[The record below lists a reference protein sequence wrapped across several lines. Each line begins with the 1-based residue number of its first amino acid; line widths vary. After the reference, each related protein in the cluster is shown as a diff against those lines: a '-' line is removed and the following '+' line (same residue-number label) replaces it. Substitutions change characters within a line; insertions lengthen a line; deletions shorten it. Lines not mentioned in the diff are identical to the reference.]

1 MNLFVLCYVY
11 ERLSVCVHCIAEK
24 MSLAFFGASTG
35 SLSMFNYIMLSIYR
49 PPSRT
54 IRRRDGLELPIGQA
68 TTIDD

>member
-1 MNLFVLCYVY
+1 MYMRDFCLCVLYSGKDVP
-11 ERLSVCVHCIAEK
+11 R
-24 MSLAFFGASTG
+24 FGASTG

-54 IRRRDGLELPIGQA
+54 IRRRDDLELPIGQA